1 MIAML
6 RIASHLALL
15 ATFTACSLS
24 PDLPKQSPA
33 LADME
38 EPLDLRIEPNDEQ
51 QRLALPVGTFSGL
64 YLSDARDTL
73 AAKLEEPDSVKIE
86 RVIENSP
93 AHLAGLQAG
102 DLVLEVEVDGEAAK
116 TIGRPSQWRQLELNA
131 KPGTKVVLFIDRAG
145 REAETEITLVKRL
158 RAPDRELAERFRE
171 EQQLGIVVRTATE
184 FEARTADLG
193 PGAGAVIVGMSQRS
207 PWRAAGLRFK
217 DLIIAIDNQP
227 LTHPQELLAAARD
240 EARES
245 LQVTFVR
252 GGETKTVEAA
262 KTNREH
268 EMTDISLPLLFSYEV
283 DRGHF
288 EWSMLVGLIN
298 YQSTAAAWRF
308 RLLWVI
314 GFGGGDA
321 DQLLEQGS

>member
-1 MIAML
+1 MIAIP

-102 DLVLEVEVDGEAAK
+102 DLVLEVEVDGEGAK

>member
-15 ATFTACSLS
+15 AMFTACSLS

-38 EPLDLRIEPNDEQ
+38 EPLDLRNEPNDEE

-73 AAKLEEPDSVKIE
+73 AAKLEDPDSVKIE

-102 DLVLEVEVDGEAAK
+102 DLVLEVKIDGGEAK
-116 TIGRPSQWRQLELNA
+116 TVNRPSEWRMLELTA
-131 KPGTKVVLFIDRAG
+131 KPGTKIVLFIDRAG
-145 REAETEITLVKRL
+145 REAETELTLVKRL
-158 RAPDRELAERFRE
+158 RAPERKLAERFRE
-171 EQQLGIVVRTATE
+171 ELHLGIVVRTATE
-184 FEARTADLG
+184 FEARTANLG
-193 PGAGAVIVGMSQRS
+193 PGAGAVIVGMSQHS

-217 DLIIAIDNQP
+217 DLIVSIDNQP
-227 LTHPQELLAAARD
+227 LTHPQELLTAARD
-240 EARES
+240 EALES
-245 LQVTFVR
+245 LQVTFIR
-252 GGETKTVEAA
+252 DGETKTVAAA
-262 KTNREH
+262 KSNREQDVT
-268 EMTDISLPLLFSYEV
+268 EITLPLIFSYEV
-283 DRGHF
+283 IRGHT
-288 EWSMLVGLIN
+288 EWSILLGLIN

-308 RLLWVI
+308 RLLWLI

>member
-64 YLSDARDTL
+64 YLSDGRDTL

-102 DLVLEVEVDGEAAK
+102 DLVLEVEVDGEVAK

-184 FEARTADLG
+184 FEARTAELG

-245 LQVTFVR
+245 LQVTFLR

>member
-1 MIAML
+1 MIATL

-24 PDLPKQSPA
+24 PDLPKQPPA

-38 EPLDLRIEPNDEQ
+38 EPLDLRTEPNDEE

-73 AAKLEEPDSVKIE
+73 AAKLEEPDSVKVE

-102 DLVLEVEVDGEAAK
+102 DLVLEVEIDGGVAK
-116 TIGRPSQWRQLELNA
+116 TIGRPSQWRKLELNA
-131 KPGTKVVLFIDRAG
+131 KPGTKIVLFIDRAG

-158 RAPDRELAERFRE
+158 RAPDRKLAERFRE
-171 EQQLGIVVRTATE
+171 EQHLGIVVRTATE

-217 DLIIAIDNQP
+217 DLIISIDDQP
-227 LTHPQELLAAARD
+227 LTHPQELLVAARD
-240 EARES
+240 EDRES

-252 GGETKTVEAA
+252 DGETKTVEAA

-268 EMTDISLPLLFSYEV
+268 EMTDISLPLVFSYEV

-288 EWSMLVGLIN
+288 EWSMLFGLIN

-308 RLLWVI
+308 RLLWVM

>member
-1 MIAML
+1 MIAIP

-24 PDLPKQSPA
+24 PNLPKQSPA

-102 DLVLEVEVDGEAAK
+102 DLVLEVEVDGEGAK